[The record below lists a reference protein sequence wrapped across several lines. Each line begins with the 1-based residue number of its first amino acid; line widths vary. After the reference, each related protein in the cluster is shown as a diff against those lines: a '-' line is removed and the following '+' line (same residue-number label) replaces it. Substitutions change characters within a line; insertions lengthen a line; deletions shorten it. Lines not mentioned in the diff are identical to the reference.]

1 MHCDLSCRCTKKSRP
16 SSPPSSLPSTSS
28 TSSSLPPPPPPP
40 PPLSSGARCHYSSR
54 RLAALTFLSN
64 ISLDGSHRDTKF
76 AVLSRSGP
84 SHARRFSDGQSEQQQ
99 TVLEVCRN
107 ADFEPSMEEVL
118 DVVCPPE
125 ETHNLSQNETI
136 ENNSPQPVHKGTDHN
151 SFSSDSDGL
160 LTPAKAAVTM
170 FLEQERNHMQFS
182 CGMHS
187 SFRER
192 TGTTGSD
199 YSLPERRVGSLH
211 YKKRISHQTST
222 LSEDIKH
229 QYNSSNES
237 IGSIHSK
244 AQSSKPKTKAVNN
257 VQPVSANSS
266 IIPEITKELRL
277 MQRPVN
283 GCKFGDDRMV
293 LVSNQHVPF
302 VIFSAIPYNKGQ
314 RSSWSE
320 LRKDTCRRKNVS
332 SQRPLSAI
340 NDSIDPFRLLGIEHA
355 KDGQEISYGQL
366 LVPSRQFQRDK
377 KMMNLNENEPM
388 ELTHFIPN
396 KHHVVQR
403 CLSYDTATNRAHY
416 ITSES
421 PPLSFSVDSKV
432 HDWDEQSAQYNPNLL
447 DDPELI
453 AGKHRTLLTFTSY
466 MASVIDYVRPSDL
479 KKELNDKFKEK
490 FPHIQ
495 LTLSKLRS
503 LKREMRKIAK
513 LEYGID
519 LLTVAMA
526 YVYFEKLIL
535 RNIVTKQTR
544 KLCAGACLLLAAKLN
559 DVKGDILKSL
569 IERIEGV
576 FRLNRKDLITSEF
589 AVLVALEF
597 GLHLPT
603 WEIFPHYQRLIYES

>member
-1 MHCDLSCRCTKKSRP
+1 MAAALKKNHSR
-16 SSPPSSLPSTSS
+16 
-28 TSSSLPPPPPPP
+28 
-40 PPLSSGARCHYSSR
+40 R

-84 SHARRFSDGQSEQQQ
+84 SHARRFSDGQSEQQA
-99 TVLEVCRN
+99 VLEVCRN
-107 ADFEPSMEEVL
+107 ADFESSMEEVL

-125 ETHNLSQNETI
+125 ETHDLSQNETI
-136 ENNSPQPVHKGTDHN
+136 ENNSPQPVHKSTDHN

-170 FLEQERNHMQFS
+170 FLEQERNHLQFS

-199 YSLPERRVGSLH
+199 YSLPERRVGSLY

-421 PPLSFSVDSKV
+421 PPLSFSVDSKGSFKKF

>member
-1 MHCDLSCRCTKKSRP
+1 MAAALKKNHSR
-16 SSPPSSLPSTSS
+16 
-28 TSSSLPPPPPPP
+28 
-40 PPLSSGARCHYSSR
+40 R

-84 SHARRFSDGQSEQQQ
+84 SHARRFSDGQSEQQA
-99 TVLEVCRN
+99 VLEVCRN
-107 ADFEPSMEEVL
+107 ADFESSMEEVL

-125 ETHNLSQNETI
+125 ETHDLSQNETI
-136 ENNSPQPVHKGTDHN
+136 ENNSPQPVHKSTDHN

-170 FLEQERNHMQFS
+170 FLEQERNHLQFS

-199 YSLPERRVGSLH
+199 YSLPERRVGSLY